1 MKKTIL
7 MVTLLLCAVFLGTLI
22 GEASANSEGFA
33 WLARSFDVGVSPF
46 DLDLKVI
53 VLTFGCEFRI
63 CVAQVFMILIALI
76 AYPKLAAAISA

>member
-7 MVTLLLCAVFLGTLI
+7 MVTLLLCGVFLGTLI
-22 GEASANSEGFA
+22 GEAAAGSESFA

-63 CVAQVFMILIALI
+63 CVAQVFLILAALI
-76 AYPKLAAAISA
+76 AYPKLASAICA

>member
-7 MVTLLLCAVFLGTLI
+7 MITLLLCAIFLGTLI
-22 GEASANSEGFA
+22 GEAASGAESFA
-33 WLARSFDVGVSPF
+33 WLSRSFDVGVSPF

-63 CVAQVFMILIALI
+63 CVAQVFLILIALI
-76 AYPKLAAAISA
+76 AYPKLAAAICG